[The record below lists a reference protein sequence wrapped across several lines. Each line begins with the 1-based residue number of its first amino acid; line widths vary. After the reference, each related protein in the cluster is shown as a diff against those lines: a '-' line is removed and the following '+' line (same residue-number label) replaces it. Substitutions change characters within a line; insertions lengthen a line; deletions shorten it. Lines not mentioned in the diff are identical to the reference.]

1 MADTNSPI
9 WSGAQLSS
17 FIVNRW
23 CIETFLEMSVELSI
37 GSWHA
42 EFADTGVVTY
52 EHVDFGFDV
61 GDGSNFTGYCFVS
74 RVGIRSTVQTLND
87 IPHIWTVWIRH
98 CALKEIFPTFC
109 LGLFHSL
116 GGFTA
121 SIDLPLSV
129 LMDCP
134 TEAISCNDFG
144 LHVWNHPRTESSAR
158 FCFPD
163 VGCCSWDENIIETRY
178 TERKVSFVREIVHFR
193 LDFIWKA
200 GSVNA
205 VTSPSSSSWDSRLVA
220 DLIINFDENR
230 KMDVAT
236 NWLC

>member
-1 MADTNSPI
+1 
-9 WSGAQLSS
+9 
-17 FIVNRW
+17 
-23 CIETFLEMSVELSI
+23 MSVEVSI

-42 EFADTGVVTY
+42 EFADTGVVIY
-52 EHVDFGFDV
+52 EYVDFGFDV
-61 GDGSNFTGYCFVS
+61 GDGSNFAGYCFVW

-87 IPHIWTVWIRH
+87 IPHVWTVWIRH
-98 CALKEIFPTFC
+98 CVLKEIFPTFC

-134 TEAISCNDFG
+134 TEAISCKDFG
-144 LHVWNHPRTESSAR
+144 LHVSNHARIESSAR

-178 TERKVSFVREIVHFR
+178 TER
-193 LDFIWKA
+193 
-200 GSVNA
+200 
-205 VTSPSSSSWDSRLVA
+205 
-220 DLIINFDENR
+220 
-230 KMDVAT
+230 
-236 NWLC
+236 